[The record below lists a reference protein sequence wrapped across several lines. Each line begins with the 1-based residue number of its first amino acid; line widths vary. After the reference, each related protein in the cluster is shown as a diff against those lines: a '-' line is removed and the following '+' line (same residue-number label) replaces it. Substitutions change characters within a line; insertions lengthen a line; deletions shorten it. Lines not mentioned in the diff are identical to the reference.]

1 MTNGTMMNGTALTN
15 TRLGAYAIDS
25 GGENFAQETIFQ
37 AHWYAAYTRANH
49 ERRVAQ
55 ELAERDVEHLL
66 PQYQSRRKWKDREV
80 ELSLPLFPGYIFVR
94 VALEHKL
101 RVLQVPGVAC
111 LVSFAGKPA
120 VVPAEEFERI
130 QELLSRKVVA
140 TPHPYL
146 NAGRRVRVLDGPF
159 SGLEGVV
166 IRRNKRSRLVIS
178 LHLIARSIAV
188 ELGEANLGP
197 VEAGLT
203 TSRVFSVD
211 AYSEKAQV

>member
-15 TRLGAYAIDS
+15 TELDGYAISNGAGD
-25 GGENFAQETIFQ
+25 FPPETIFQ

-55 ELAERDVEHLL
+55 ELAERGVEHFL

-80 ELSLPLFPGYIFVR
+80 ELSLPLFPGYVFVR
-94 VALEHKL
+94 MALEKKL

-120 VVPAEEFERI
+120 VVPAEEFGRI

-146 NAGRRVRVLDGPF
+146 NVGRRARVLDGPF
-159 SGLEGVV
+159 AGLAGIV
-166 IRRNKRSRLVIS
+166 IRRNKRNRLVIS
-178 LHLIARSIAV
+178 LALIARSIAV
-188 ELGEANLGP
+188 ELGEANLEP
-197 VEAGLT
+197 VETDLAT
-203 TSRVFSVD
+203 PRVFL
-211 AYSEKAQV
+211 